1 MTSLRSH
8 EGYFL
13 MDHRN
18 SPGIPDG
25 IVVAEGLIPG
35 AGKGVFESA
44 TFTCSHCQVVVVLN
58 PDRSRD
64 RGYCRKC
71 DHYVCDNCET
81 ARVASGGACFPF
93 SSRAAQML
101 ETADKLR
108 TTTESFQ
115 SPLII
120 P

>member
-1 MTSLRSH
+1 MNSLRSH

-18 SPGIPDG
+18 SPGVPDS
-25 IVVAEGLIPG
+25 VVVQEGLLPG
-35 AGKGVFESA
+35 AGRGVFESA

-71 DHYVCDNCET
+71 DHLICDGCET
-81 ARVASGGACFPF
+81 AKAASGGDCNSFK
-93 SSRAAQML
+93 RLVDVLLNNAAKGG
-101 ETADKLR
+101 EV
-108 TTTESFQ
+108 SQ
-115 SPLII
+115 SPVII
-120 P
+120 L